1 MRKNTRISKTKKETL
16 TERVEQISQ
25 EQEHMKKTL
34 GLMAHAL
41 EGMGK
46 FMENTNIAV
55 VGLTNLVSQI
65 AESKAVDK
73 GPSYIK

>member
-1 MRKNTRISKTKKETL
+1 MNTQTTPQGRKNNPKKETL
-16 TERVEQISQ
+16 EERVQHIE
-25 EQEHMKKTL
+25 KTL

-55 VGLTNLVSQI
+55 VGLSNII
-65 AESKAVDK
+65 AQLAEGKAVDK